1 MNCKD
6 CYWEETCMFSGKTC
20 DYYSPSDDF
29 SRIDYIADMAERLWD
44 YQQMCDEYSDGNC
57 M

>member
-1 MNCKD
+1 
-6 CYWEETCMFSGKTC
+6 MFSGKTC